1 MRTKTIIDWL
11 LGAIIFIAFLAV
23 IGNLEVFLEEKFP
36 NPYDLKSDE

>member
-11 LGAIIFIAFLAV
+11 VGAIIFIAFLAV
-23 IGNLEVFLEEKFP
+23 IGNLEVFLEETFP